1 MRRSLLVLLFTV
13 PLFAFQTSEK
23 LFECTKIF
31 EERKGE
37 LILELERIDEQK
49 QALDALK
56 TATDDLLDK
65 KARRV
70 SEREAEVE
78 LKLQKVTEKESRIEQ
93 MLEKKQKLLE
103 EITAVK
109 MDKITRT
116 YSKMKP
122 SASAKILADMETA
135 EASKILAALKPATTG
150 KILGKMSSDKAAKI
164 TRFLTQEQK

>member
-1 MRRSLLVLLFTV
+1 MRRWFLALLFSV

-49 QALDALK
+49 QSLDALK
-56 TATDDLLDK
+56 SATDDLLGK
-65 KARRV
+65 KAERV
-70 SEREAEVE
+70 TEREAEVE
-78 LKLQKVTEKESRIEQ
+78 SKLQQVIEKESRIEK
-93 MLEKKQKLLE
+93 MLEENNKVLE
-103 EITAVK
+103 EIKAVK
-109 MDKITRT
+109 MDKIART

-122 SASAKILADMETA
+122 AASAKILADMETA
-135 EASKILAALKPATTG
+135 EASKILASLKPATTG
-150 KILGKMSSDKAAKI
+150 KILAKMSSDKAAKI